1 MEDKFEILDSVKTEI
16 ILDFNDCLF
25 KTSQLHLAL
34 LNIFLIGGGLDEL
47 DKQLKSINSR
57 VLPSVKNTADW
68 MIKGVD
74 CQILKP
80 GENWQKGK
88 FRMKISL
95 EFCSDEPEIE
105 ETPEIKEP
113 ESPLDDLRRKIN
125 EATS

>member
-16 ILDFNDCLF
+16 ILDFHDCLF

-34 LNIFLIGGGLDEL
+34 LNIFLKGSGLDEL
-47 DKQLKSINSR
+47 DQQLKSINSR
-57 VLPSVKNTADW
+57 VLPSIKNTADW

-80 GENWQKGK
+80 SKTWQKGK

-95 EFCSDEPEIE
+95 EFCPDEPEIK
-105 ETPEIKEP
+105 ETAQIQEP
-113 ESPLDDLRRKIN
+113 ESPLDDLRRQIKDI
-125 EATS
+125 SS